1 MKSGKKHKLL
11 VAAVVAALFLTMMFP
26 ASVFA
31 RNAAADGNG
40 GSGGN
45 AGNTGNAAVN
55 DAEFTV
61 QYYAGIPSYSTS
73 GDEDNA
79 LSIIDTTGEN
89 EQPANE
95 DGSNV
100 KTRKLYLDENGQFK
114 WEYSLSAIY
123 TEESYS
129 YYTAPGLNY
138 FDKVSHSSANYDLRE
153 VWIMKASCSDPQSIK
168 WSDWTMYQDVD
179 KYPLQFTND
188 PAAVQNTKTQEDPE
202 RPGGDVVP
210 GREDRVALIEDG
222 AVIRLIYE
230 LNTGS
235 GYSRDA
241 LFYDYDI
248 SDGKA
253 YTAIENNQ
261 LTKPASTE
269 QLRDGTTKL
278 YIDTRQKG
286 INSAENYTGSGAKYA
301 FGNNNAGTQMGT
313 IKRENYFINQAN
325 SAATNPKYKTY
336 QGVCFGLANAILPE
350 GGGPLTGRTD
360 LQTPMFFVKDASV
373 IGRTQIEDWDLSFDR
388 LGDTYTLRSVNGAN
402 GKPLASAD
410 ELNTFTG
417 IKADWNGKMIWTNNF
432 WPLDG
437 ASWNNTEGHDPMF
450 GEKDRRVH
458 YVETNEEGELVGMQM
473 PLSDDGIAHNS
484 YFGMTYTVS
493 FTLDEGYCGPLNYMF
508 YGDDDMWV
516 YLDGKLVADIG
527 GVHSSVGIFVDFWEY
542 IDPDDTDTEHTI
554 QIFYTERGASGSSC
568 FMQFTIPQVQ
578 KVTPV
583 SPVMDLVIDK
593 TVLAEDEEAVGS
605 DTFEFEISLRD
616 ENGDSYGSAYW
627 FYVLDEND
635 EQVSSTLVPAGTES
649 VRTQMKDGYK
659 IVIPSIPVGSQYSIS
674 EITSAEKLDEEL
686 GTPAYSHDYETE
698 ASADDANATTAATD
712 GLFTITGTAKTVT
725 APAPGAVTSEDSE
738 GAHWVHFTNELIPDE
753 PEPEPE
759 PEPYEPP
766 TPDELPTPDEPDT
779 DKPKPEEPVAPETG
793 DSADMAVWFN
803 VMAVCLI
810 AMTTL
815 TFCML
820 RAVCGRRR

>member
-1 MKSGKKHKLL
+1 MKSRKKHKLL
-11 VAAVVAALFLTMMFP
+11 IAVVVAALFLTMMFP

-31 RNAAADGNG
+31 RNGAAD
-40 GSGGN
+40 
-45 AGNTGNAAVN
+45 GNAAVN

-73 GDEDNA
+73 GDEANA

-100 KTRKLYLDENGQFK
+100 ETRKLYLDENGQLK

-123 TEESYS
+123 AEESYS

-153 VWIMKASCSDPQSIK
+153 VWIMKASCSDSQSIK

-179 KYPLQFTND
+179 DYPLQFTND
-188 PAAVQNTKTQEDPE
+188 PAAVQNAKTQEDPE

-261 LTKPASTE
+261 LTKPASAE
-269 QLRDGTTKL
+269 QLRDGKTKL

-325 SAATNPKYKTY
+325 SEATNPDFETY

-360 LQTPMFFVKDASV
+360 LQTPKFFVKDASV

-388 LGDTYTLRSVNGAN
+388 LGDTYTLRSVNDAS

-410 ELNTFTG
+410 KLNTFTG
-417 IKADWNGKMIWTNNF
+417 IEAWNGKMIWTNNF

-450 GEKDRRVH
+450 GETGRRVH
-458 YVETNEEGELVGMQM
+458 YVEINEKDELVGMKM

-542 IDPDDTDTEHTI
+542 IDPADTDTEHTV

-593 TVLAEDEEAVGS
+593 TVLAADEEAAGS

-649 VRTQMKDGYK
+649 VRAQMKDGCK

-674 EITSAEKLDEEL
+674 EITAAEKLDEEL

-698 ASADDANATTAATD
+698 ASADDADATTAAAD

-753 PEPEPE
+753 PEPEPDPE
-759 PEPYEPP
+759 DPPEPDQPPTPEDPP
-766 TPDELPTPDEPDT
+766 TPDKPDT
-779 DKPKPEEPVAPETG
+779 DKPQPEEPAAPETG
-793 DSADMAVWFN
+793 DNADMAVWFN

-810 AMTTL
+810 AMTAL